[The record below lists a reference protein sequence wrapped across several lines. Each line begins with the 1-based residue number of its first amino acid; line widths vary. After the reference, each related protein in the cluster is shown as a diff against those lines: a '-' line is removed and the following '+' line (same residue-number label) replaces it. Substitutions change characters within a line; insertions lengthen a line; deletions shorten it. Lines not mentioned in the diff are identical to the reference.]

1 MKNVYVLIIISLT
14 SFDLFAIEE
23 KKLTLPEGWRFVK
36 HEEMK
41 EEWRDK
47 SLSLFT
53 AQDADYDGDKKIDH
67 ARFLIST
74 DGKKYGIFV
83 WWGNENFKM
92 PFPIH
97 FEKDG
102 FGNMG
107 IMKAQKDKYR
117 TACGKGY
124 YACKKNEPADLNLEN
139 ESLDYFKEGSGN
151 SFFHYDK
158 IQKMFLRTWM
168 SN

>member
-1 MKNVYVLIIISLT
+1 MKNVCVLIITLS
-14 SFDLFAIEE
+14 SFELSAIEE
-23 KKLTLPEGWRFVK
+23 KKLTLPEGWRFFKVK
-36 HEEMK
+36 EIK

-53 AQDADYDGDKKIDH
+53 ALDSDFDGDKKLDH

-74 DGKKYGIFV
+74 DGKKFGIFV
-83 WWGNENFKM
+83 WWGSENYKM

-102 FGNMG
+102 FIGMG
-107 IMKAQKDKYR
+107 IMKAHKDKYR

-124 YACKKNEPADLNLEN
+124 YVCEKDEPADLKLEN
-139 ESLDYFKEGSGN
+139 EGIDYFKESSAN

-158 IQKMFLRTWM
+158 KKKMFLRTWI
-168 SN
+168 SD